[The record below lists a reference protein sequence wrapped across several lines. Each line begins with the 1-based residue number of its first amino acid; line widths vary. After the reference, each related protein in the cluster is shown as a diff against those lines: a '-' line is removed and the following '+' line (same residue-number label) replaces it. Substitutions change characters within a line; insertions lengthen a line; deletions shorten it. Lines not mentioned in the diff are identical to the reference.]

1 MAATASA
8 PPRPAARRCLFAA
21 AVMAAALVA
30 AASVTPRVAAI
41 GPDPIG
47 PPVII
52 PPGTKG
58 SILADVDYVRGP
70 NMPKE
75 CPRTVSIDGPLPTE
89 YDANGTTM
97 LLRPSDFHFNGEAC
111 TGTKD
116 TTVLVT
122 RFGKDLADA
131 TLELQNLLDVQ
142 WLQKKYP
149 GAVLAWDRY
158 GSLKDCGGLK
168 WGFWG
173 FRSMVW
179 TERDGVYEMYFSA
192 AVPGGHC
199 IMTARG

>member
-1 MAATASA
+1 MGVTCEAPAVASA
-8 PPRPAARRCLFAA
+8 TWSP
-21 AVMAAALVA
+21 VA
-30 AASVTPRVAAI
+30 AHPAPSAPARVAAI
-41 GPDPIG
+41 GPEPIG

-52 PPGTKG
+52 PPGTNG
-58 SILADVDYVRGP
+58 SIVGDVDYVRAP

-75 CPRTVSIDGPLPTE
+75 CPRTVSIDGPLPTA

-173 FRSMVW
+173 FRFMLWV
-179 TERDGVYEMYFSA
+179 ERNGVFEMHFSA
-192 AVPGGHC
+192 DVPHGYC
-199 IMTARG
+199 VLTTRW